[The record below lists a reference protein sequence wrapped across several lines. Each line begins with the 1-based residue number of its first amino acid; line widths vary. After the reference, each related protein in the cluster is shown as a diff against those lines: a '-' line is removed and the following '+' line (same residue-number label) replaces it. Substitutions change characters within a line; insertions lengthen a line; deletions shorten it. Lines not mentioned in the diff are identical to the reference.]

1 MNISARNQFRGS
13 VASIQT
19 GAVNAEVIVNLPGGS
34 QLAAIVTNSSVQAL
48 GLAAGKEVVALVK
61 ASSVLLMT
69 EGAGL
74 RLSARNCLA
83 GTVTQVRDGAVN
95 AEVALDLG
103 GGTEVVAIVTR
114 DSVAALGLRPG
125 VAASAVIKASSVILG
140 VQA

>member
-83 GTVTQVRDGAVN
+83 GTVTQVHDGAVN